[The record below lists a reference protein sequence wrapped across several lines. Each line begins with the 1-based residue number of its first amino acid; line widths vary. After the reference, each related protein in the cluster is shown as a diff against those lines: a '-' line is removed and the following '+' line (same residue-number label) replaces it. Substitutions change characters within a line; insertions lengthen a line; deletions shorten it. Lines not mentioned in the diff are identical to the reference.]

1 MAQHHVQ
8 NHLLDRLCNGHGT
21 VAACLGFAACGV
33 DAAGGHIYIG
43 FFDIEKFLGPQ
54 TGKHKH
60 HDDLRV
66 LPIGTLGCL
75 GIKKESL
82 DFLVREY
89 QAALGTVT
97 VQNEMCS
104 IVWSGNSPDL
114 SIFAKA
120 TNQ

>member
-8 NHLLDRLCNGHGT
+8 DHLLDRLGNRHGT
-21 VAACLGFAACGV
+21 VSTCLGFAACGV

-54 TGKHKH
+54 AGKHKH

-66 LPIGTLGCL
+66 LPIGTLGRL
-75 GIKKESL
+75 EIKKEPL

-89 QAALGTVT
+89 QATLRAVT
-97 VQNEMCS
+97 VKNEKRSMVDN
-104 IVWSGNSPDL
+104 I
-114 SIFAKA
+114 
-120 TNQ
+120 